1 MKLPHRR
8 QFLHLAAGAAALPA
22 VSRFA
27 QAQAYPTRPV
37 RVIVAAPAGGV
48 TDIVARLAGQYL
60 SERFGRQFI
69 VENRPGGSNNI
80 GTEAVV
86 RARPDGYTLL
96 LANGLNSINAS
107 LFEKLP
113 YNFIRDTA
121 PVAAIADSPL
131 VILVNPSFPATTV
144 PEFIAYAKA
153 NPGKINMASAGSGSP
168 PRVAGELFKMM
179 TGIDMLHVPYT
190 GDSPAIADLIGNQ
203 VQVYFGSVAASI
215 EYVKAGILRALA
227 VTSASR
233 LQALPGTP
241 TVSDF
246 LPGFEAG
253 LWLGLCGPKNLPSE
267 IVEKLNR
274 EINTGLADSKLRAR
288 LAELSLTILS
298 GSPAEFGRLI
308 VEDTEEWAKVI
319 RAANIKAE

>member
-1 MKLPHRR
+1 MKIPQRR

-22 VSRFA
+22 ISRIA
-27 QAQAYPTRPV
+27 QAQAYPARPV

-48 TDIVARLAGQYL
+48 TDIVARLAGQHL
-60 SERFGRQFI
+60 SGRFGQQFI
-69 VENRPGGSNNI
+69 VDSRPGGSNNI

-96 LANGLNSINAS
+96 FANGLNSINAS

-113 YNFIRDTA
+113 YNFVRDTT
-121 PVAAIADSPL
+121 PIAAIADSPL

-288 LAELSLTILS
+288 LAELSLTIPS

-308 VEDTEEWAKVI
+308 VEDTEKWAKVI
-319 RAANIKAE
+319 RAAGIKAE

>member
-1 MKLPHRR
+1 MKIPHRR

-22 VSRFA
+22 ISQIA

-48 TDIVARLAGQYL
+48 TDIVARLLAQYL
-60 SERFGRQFI
+60 SGRLGQQFI
-69 VENRPGGSNNI
+69 VDNRPGGSNNI

-131 VILVNPSFPATTV
+131 LILVNPSLPATTV

-153 NPGKINMASAGSGSP
+153 NPGKINMASGGAGSP
-168 PRVAGELFKMM
+168 DRDAGELFKMM

-190 GDSPAIADLIGNQ
+190 GASPALAGLIGDQ
-203 VQVYFGSVAASI
+203 VQVYFGTVGSSI
-215 EYVKAGILRALA
+215 EYVKAGTLRALA
-227 VTSASR
+227 VGSASR
-233 LQALPGTP
+233 LQVLPDTP

-274 EINTGLADSKLRAR
+274 EINSGLADSKLRAR
-288 LAELSLTILS
+288 LAELGLTILS

-308 VEDTEEWAKVI
+308 VEDTEKWAKVI
-319 RAANIKAE
+319 RAAGIKAE

>member
-1 MKLPHRR
+1 MKIPHRR
-8 QFLHLAAGAAALPA
+8 QFLHLAAGAAALPGI
-22 VSRFA
+22 SRIA

-48 TDIVARLAGQYL
+48 TDIVARLAAQYL

-69 VENRPGGSNNI
+69 VDNRPGGSNNI

-107 LFEKLP
+107 LFERLP
-113 YNFIRDTA
+113 YNFVRDTA
-121 PVAAIADSPL
+121 PIAAIANSPL
-131 VILVNPSFPATTV
+131 LILVNPSFPATTV
-144 PEFIAYAKA
+144 PEFIAYARA
-153 NPGKINMASAGSGSP
+153 NPGKINMGSGGAGSP
-168 PRVAGELFKMM
+168 ERVAGELFKMT
-179 TGIDMLHVPYT
+179 TGIDMLHVPYA
-190 GDSPAIADLIGNQ
+190 GGSPALAGLIGGH
-203 VQVYFGSVAASI
+203 VQVYFGTVGGSI
-215 EYVKAGILRALA
+215 EYVKAGTLRALA

-233 LQALPGTP
+233 LQALPDTP
-241 TVSDF
+241 TVKDF

-274 EINTGLADSKLRAR
+274 EINTGLADSRLRAR
-288 LAELSLTILS
+288 LAEQGLTILS
-298 GSPAEFGRLI
+298 GSPAEFGRLV
-308 VEDTEEWAKVI
+308 VEDIEKWAKVI
-319 RAANIKAE
+319 RAAGIKAE